1 MYYLLILWIGAG
13 FGLHE
18 REPVQ
23 QLGPFQT
30 QDACQAA
37 ATSLGSS
44 LSAYGISLS
53 TTAPTSTTTTTTAQT
68 PFRRQATVLCVP
80 TGG

>member
-18 REPVQ
+18 REPIQ
-23 QLGPFQT
+23 QFGPFQT
-30 QDACQAA
+30 QDACQSA
-37 ATSLGSS
+37 ATSIGSS
-44 LSAYGISLS
+44 LSAYGVSLS
-53 TTAPTSTTTTTTAQT
+53 SSATTSTTTTNAQT